1 MFCHGYV
8 RINVIGRSILGS
20 PPPVEEVI
28 KHNKNGLL
36 VDFFDHQA
44 ISKNINKI
52 LDDPMKFT
60 SIRKEA
66 RKTIEND
73 YDLYKK
79 CLPLQIKI
87 VEGLFDE

>member
-1 MFCHGYV
+1 
-8 RINVIGRSILGS
+8 
-20 PPPVEEVI
+20 
-28 KHNKNGLL
+28 L

-73 YDLYKK
+73 YDLFKK